1 MKWLFSPR
9 GLFAIGFVV
18 LVATNIVVLSGVA
31 ANRSGNPDSQVI
43 LTERELQ
50 LPFRV
55 YEENSGLSLRLV
67 WRTLGRDTGAV
78 DWRSPAWL
86 NREKLEE
93 LGFHIDN
100 SLKVGDNEVYAKMPI
115 PKEVFLVLENDGEA
129 YREEVRRA
137 EKAVKKKEELLN
149 LKGDDKQ
156 QRDSLQGAKKHLQRE
171 RISES
176 RLFVI
181 DAGLDPKVLRARYAD
196 RTRFI
201 IARGEVEARYVYEK
215 QEREVI
221 GSIVNL
227 SVETLHVP
235 LKHRRMFD
243 AILAHGVARGNE
255 FFPPRYTVEV
265 AYGSCLEPWIV
276 SVRQMNK

>member
-1 MKWLFSPR
+1 MKGLLTPR

-18 LVATNIVVLSGVA
+18 LVATNIIVLSGVA
-31 ANRSGNPDSQVI
+31 ANRSGNPESQVI

-50 LPFRV
+50 LPYRIH
-55 YEENSGLSLRLV
+55 EENSGLTLRFA
-67 WRTLGRDTGAV
+67 WRTLGKDTGAV
-78 DWRSPAWL
+78 DWRSPAWF

-93 LGFHIDN
+93 LGFHIDT
-100 SLKVGDNEVYAKMPI
+100 SFKARDNEIYAKMPI

-129 YREEVRRA
+129 YREAVRRA
-137 EKAVKKKEELLN
+137 EETVKEKEELLN

-156 QRDSLQGAKKHLQRE
+156 RRDSLQMAKKHLQRE

-181 DAGLDPKVLRARYAD
+181 DAGLEPKVLRARYAD

-201 IARGEVEARYVYEK
+201 IARGEVEARCVYEK

-243 AILAHGVARGNE
+243 AILAHGVARHNA

-265 AYGSCLEPWIV
+265 AYGSRLEPWIV